1 MNEQLL
7 MKTASDMVKKG
18 KGILAADEST
28 PTIGKRFSQIE
39 VESTFESRNEY
50 RDMLFTADNME
61 EYISGVIMYDETLRQ
76 STTCNDKTPFT
87 KLLSDKNV
95 LPGIKVDT
103 GAKNLAG
110 APNEKITEGLDGLR
124 ERLVEYYEMGARFA

>member
-28 PTIGKRFSQIE
+28 PTIGKRFSQIA

-110 APNEKITEGLDGLR
+110 APNEKITEGLDLS
-124 ERLVEYYEMGARFA
+124 LIHI